1 MDKEQFEAGGFCD
14 VCKMAVRYVDGI
26 LEQNATQA
34 EIEDAVRK
42 VCNFLP
48 DSVKDEVGQTFRVTL
63 AVNGYRFLHL
73 YLTLAVLPTNDS
85 NSV

>member
-1 MDKEQFEAGGFCD
+1 MDKQQFEAGDFCA

-48 DSVKDEVGQTFRVTL
+48 DSVRDEVGQTFHVTL
-63 AVNGYRFLHL
+63 TVNGYRFFHP
-73 YLTLAVLPTNDS
+73 YFTLAVVPTNDS